1 MPKVIE
7 KIGLSKS
14 SIYERLDSKSIR
26 HDPSFPKPVQLG
38 GGKNSPIG
46 FIDGEIEEWLEKQIL
61 KRDASL

>member
-1 MPKVIE
+1 MIE

-14 SIYERLDSKSIR
+14 SIYERLDSKSMR